1 MSHLTFCSIRPVPTT
16 PARAA
21 ERTRWAS
28 LETHMQ
34 RITSSRSFQALA
46 ALSGALYVL
55 CLFSPAYVL
64 QFSAEKADPMP
75 GYLALVL
82 GPVMVTGGVLAWLA
96 NPMWLAGWILCAK
109 GKPWA
114 SVTCGIAAISFAM
127 SFLLVDTLPAGTSD
141 MRLPFAVSAGY
152 YLWTASIGTLLLSAA
167 LSLNTSGGRT
177 W

>member
-1 MSHLTFCSIRPVPTT
+1 
-16 PARAA
+16 
-21 ERTRWAS
+21 
-28 LETHMQ
+28 MQ
-34 RITSSRSFQALA
+34 RVTSSRSFQALA

-82 GPVMVTGGVLAWLA
+82 GPVMVAGGVLAWLA
-96 NPMWLAGWILCAK
+96 NPMWLAGWILCAR

-114 SVTCGIAAISFAM
+114 SVACATAAIALAL

-141 MRLPFAVSAGY
+141 MRLPFSVGAGY
-152 YLWTASIGTLLLSAA
+152 YLWTASIATLLLCSA
-167 LSLNTSGGRT
+167 LSLSTSGGRT
-177 W
+177 A